1 MTTRLEDRFGE
12 ITALG
17 TSYAIVGAAV
27 PSSTTW
33 NILVSV
39 TNRTG
44 ASANLRLYVADT
56 SWSSGEPTGGTLKAA
71 IAYDVPIAAGDV
83 FQVSGIIMKTTEKLV
98 ARASVASSL
107 DITAQGVA
115 IT

>member
-12 ITALG
+12 LTALG
-17 TSYAIVGAAV
+17 TTYTIVGAAV
-27 PSSTTW
+27 PSATKW
-33 NILVSV
+33 NVLVNI
-39 TNRTG
+39 TNRA
-44 ASANLRLYVADT
+44 ASASNLRLYIADT

-71 IAYDVPIAAGDV
+71 LAYDTPLAVGEVI
-83 FQVSGIIMKTTEKLV
+83 QITGIILKTTEKLI

-107 DITAQGVA
+107 DITANGVA

>member
-17 TSYAIVGAAV
+17 VTYTIVGAAV
-27 PSSTTW
+27 PASTSW
-33 NILVSV
+33 NLLVNV
-39 TNRTG
+39 TNRITTV
-44 ASANLRLYVADT
+44 SNLRLYIADT
-56 SWSSGEPTGGTLKAA
+56 SWSSTEPTGGTLKAA
-71 IAYDVPIAAGDV
+71 IAYDMPINPGDV
-83 FQVSGIIMKTTEKLV
+83 VQISGIVMKTTEKLV
-98 ARASVASSL
+98 ARASVAASL